1 MIYGAITNGIVVGHG
16 TRKEYEVRLGYKIN
30 NQDVEQNISNI
41 TLQLEVRSINSN
53 YYSYGFQQT
62 TTIDG
67 INLSAKTFD
76 MRPVNTWKVFGTR
89 TFDVL
94 HDENREYKAT
104 KTASFT
110 TNANLE
116 WTLKSGSASVEVD
129 LGKLHTPPTINSLQS
144 LEENNAINNS
154 AIIVQLLSQKKFILD
169 ISTFEEAKIKKTNV
183 YNNNVLLATSENN
196 ELFVDFSKVDNLTLI
211 TNGENKYCV
220 LTFEAI
226 DDMGGI
232 GTTINQFD
240 VIEYFKPNLI
250 QTSSSV
256 KRNGQASGKVKL
268 NLVGKFFNETTEV
281 ITNTIS
287 LQFAYWKKNEEE
299 STTFY
304 DIPFEKSNNDIILS
318 DYALAINGVEIEN
331 VDKDYAYYFKIKATD
346 KFENSGEI
354 TLLCPVGEYV
364 WAEYKDRVDFKKITI
379 KNQDPFEYST
389 EEKVV
394 GTWIDGKPL
403 YRKSFVFTKGTH
415 YSSNSTTI
423 NHNIANI
430 DEIINVNVMS
440 SGSTGYFRPLPWA
453 YYTTQS
459 DSKYYGGIAVSKSVF
474 KVEMGTSLY
483 SDATKLNITV
493 EYTKTTD

>member
-1 MIYGAITNGIVVGHG
+1 MIYGAITNPSVVDHG
-16 TRKEYEVRLGYKIN
+16 VRSEYQVRLGYKVN
-30 NQDVEQNISNI
+30 SQDIESNTSNI

-169 ISTFEEAKIKKTNV
+169 ISTFEEAKLKKTNV

-196 ELFVDFSKVDNLTLI
+196 ELFVDFSKVDNLSLI

-226 DDMGGI
+226 DDMDGVGVA
-232 GTTINQFD
+232 TSQFD

-250 QTSSSV
+250 QTSSNI
-256 KRNGQASGKVKL
+256 KRNGQVSGKVKL
-268 NLVGKFFNETTEV
+268 NLVGKFFNESTDV
-281 ITNTIS
+281 LTNTIN
-287 LQFAYWKKNEEE
+287 LQFAYWKKGEEE

-304 DIPFEKSNNDIILS
+304 DIPFTKTNNDIILS
-318 DYALAINGVEIEN
+318 DYALAIDNAEIED

-346 KFENSGEI
+346 RFENKSEI
-354 TLLCPVGEYV
+354 ILLCPVGEYV
-364 WAEYKDRVDFKKITI
+364 WAEFKNRVDFKKITI
-379 KNQDPFEYST
+379 KNYDPFAYST
-389 EEKVV
+389 EETIV
-394 GTWIDGKPL
+394 GTYMDKPR
-403 YRKSFVFTKGTH
+403 YRKVIDVGKLTQQNNNFYNHNIENLGQVTDARAIGYDGTH
-415 YSSNSTTI
+415 YYPIPFAAVSSMYSNKNVGFRVNSTQIAIGVGATTDFQ
-423 NHNIANI
+423 NHTAIVI
-430 DEIINVNVMS
+430 
-440 SGSTGYFRPLPWA
+440 L
-453 YYTTQS
+453 
-459 DSKYYGGIAVSKSVF
+459 
-474 KVEMGTSLY
+474 
-483 SDATKLNITV
+483 